1 MRVLVTG
8 ASGFI
13 GAHVARLLGARGDT
27 VRALCRG
34 APPAAAGPVEW
45 TPGDVTDAAAV
56 AAAVEGCDAVV
67 HTAALYSYARADAAA
82 MQAVNVA
89 GTRHVLDAA
98 AGRGA
103 RVVVTSTAA
112 TCGPVAGRVADE
124 RDAPAAWELQVP
136 YKATKLA
143 AERLAL
149 ARAAEGADV
158 VVVNPTTVVGPGDR
172 RPTPSGQMLRDAA
185 AGRMRGYMPGAAI
198 NVVGVEDVAAGHLL
212 ALARGRAGE
221 RYLLGGE
228 DLPLREALAIA
239 AGAAGRP
246 APRVPVPW
254 RAALAAAHLARAGAR
269 LRGREPHLLVL
280 DEVRLARVPMRFSS
294 AKAAAEL
301 GYAPRPAREALVAA
315 VAWLRDGES

>member
-1 MRVLVTG
+1 VRVLVTG

-13 GAHVARLLGARGDT
+13 GAHVARVLGARGDA
-27 VRALCRG
+27 VRALCRS

-56 AAAVEGCDAVV
+56 ATAVDGCDAVL
-67 HTAALYSYARADAAA
+67 HAAALYSYARADAAA
-82 MQAVNVA
+82 MEAVNVA

-98 AGRGA
+98 AARGA
-103 RVVVTSTAA
+103 RVVLTSTAA

-143 AERLAL
+143 AERLAM
-149 ARAAEGADV
+149 ARAAEGSDV

-185 AGRMRGYMPGAAI
+185 AGRMRGYIPGAAI
-198 NVVGVEDVAAGHLL
+198 NVVAVEDVAAGHLL
-212 ALARGRAGE
+212 ALERGRAGE

-228 DLPLREALAIA
+228 DLALRDALAIA
-239 AGAAGRP
+239 ARAAGHG
-246 APRVPVPW
+246 APRVPIPW
-254 RAALAAAHLARAGAR
+254 RAALAAAHVARAGAR

-294 AKAAAEL
+294 AKAVAEL
-301 GYAPRPAREALVAA
+301 GYAPRPAAEALTAA
-315 VAWLRDGES
+315 VTWLGDGAA